1 MFLYCTRGLVR
12 WVGSVHCGDMGAM
25 KAEGQ
30 ARLDPP
36 EVLAMHIQIIAAR
49 HSNAAASQQPESKG
63 FPVRRK
69 AATKEQ
75 SSTHAAKQERT
86 LRRSRTPATV
96 ETSSTRD
103 PTESIAIC
111 VLVIAHHP

>member
-1 MFLYCTRGLVR
+1 MLSGPGGDARANAISRLATSS
-12 WVGSVHCGDMGAM
+12 VG
-25 KAEGQ
+25 AEPA
-30 ARLDPP
+30 ARLF
-36 EVLAMHIQIIAAR
+36 AGGKGAR
-49 HSNAAASQQPESKG
+49 HSNAAASQQAKSKG
-63 FPVRRK
+63 FSVRRK

-96 ETSSTRD
+96 ETSITRD